1 MRVRRLGGVAA
12 LAAAVVFTLAAPSPA
27 YAERSAGGEF
37 GLGVG
42 SLLLSLPYGLVKT
55 VYAVGGIVV
64 GGLGWTLTGG
74 RNDVAR
80 AIWQP
85 ALRGDY
91 VITPEVL
98 TGQKPLTFVGRDPR
112 SEPYPY

>member
-1 MRVRRLGGVAA
+1 MRVRQLVGVAA
-12 LAAAVVFTLAAPSPA
+12 LVAALVFTLAAPSPA
-27 YAERSAGGEF
+27 YAERSAGGAF

-42 SLLLSLPYGLVKT
+42 SLLLTIPYGFCKT
-55 VYAVGGIVV
+55 VYAVGGLVV

-74 RNDVAR
+74 RTDVAR

-91 VITPEVL
+91 VVSPEVL
-98 TGQKPLTFVGRDPR
+98 TGEKPLTFVGRDPR